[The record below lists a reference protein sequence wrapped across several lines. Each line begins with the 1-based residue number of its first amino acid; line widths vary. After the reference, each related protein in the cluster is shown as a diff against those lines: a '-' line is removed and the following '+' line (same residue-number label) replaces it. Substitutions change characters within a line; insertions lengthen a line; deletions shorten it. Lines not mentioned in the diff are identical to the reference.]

1 MKKQNAGNRGKQAL
15 NACFFVPIFS
25 KKDPIGVSETG
36 SKEKTETLWIF
47 SQAAVDWG
55 GGNAV

>member
-55 GGNAV
+55 GG